1 MERSDWN
8 EKSRKV
14 EGRGGGGGWMG
25 GRWGGNIR
33 TNRSRN
39 ESLIENLRREQQQ
52 QQQRGRRT
60 MSRGG
65 KKKFGTL
72 PFHFRT
78 LQSAIAS
85 RRNEEIERVVGE
97 SLFRKTIIFIPLFS
111 FFLSFLSPI

>member
-1 MERSDWN
+1 MR
-8 EKSRKV
+8 
-14 EGRGGGGGWMG
+14 
-25 GRWGGNIR
+25 RWGGVGWDIR

-60 MSRGG
+60 MSWGEEKIRHA
-65 KKKFGTL
+65 TI
-72 PFHFRT
+72 HFRT

-97 SLFRKTIIFIPLFS
+97 S
-111 FFLSFLSPI
+111 